1 MEVAPATAGTAP
13 ETDVLVDAVQKLM
26 DGTGWTFKVAEPWAH
41 VAPAGATR
49 PDQGWKLH
57 VSATEQSAAEVLA
70 AVVPVLVAE
79 GAAFK
84 FAAGLRYV
92 RVLNSGGADRASS
105 GKFLT
110 VYPTGD
116 DQARRV
122 AAAAHAATAGL
133 AGPVIL
139 SDRPYRPGSLV
150 HYRYGG
156 FTGRYAI
163 DGDGMVAHQLRTP
176 DGELV
181 PDERRPGYSAPA
193 WAVDPFQ
200 PTAEPGAGT
209 PADAAMSRQAKSHE
223 PSAVLLNDRYV
234 VTAALAHANKGG
246 TYLATDRQGGETVV
260 VKEGRPHVATT
271 AGGDARHAIRHE
283 ARMLELVGDLG
294 RTPRLVEVFEQGGH
308 AFLVE
313 EHIDA
318 GGLRDLVDPAYEPPG
333 AGLPV
338 STVRAL
344 ALALAETVAAFHAAG
359 VVLRDFTP
367 NNILVTDEGRI
378 VLVDLEL
385 AHPAGEG
392 PATPAGTPGYAA
404 PGQLT
409 GMPCGFPD
417 DYWSLGATIAYLGT
431 GADPYLPADVSHT
444 WTDPDR
450 LAAWLDDHVA
460 AGTLEPAV
468 AGVVAAAMDPDPGR
482 RLAPDGLVR
491 ALTTGPAPTAGR
503 TPRADGPPDP
513 SAVAAGVAHW
523 LCTRLGT
530 GTAGHLWPAGP
541 TGAPLDPVN
550 VQSGASGVGLFLARA
565 ATVMDDDH
573 ALRKAL
579 ADTTAWVSHH
589 VAEGPPRPPGLY
601 FGLSGVAWFLTEA
614 GIVLDRDDLLRRAN
628 ELSLSLPVLSEVP
641 DLSHGT
647 AGIGLGQLHQWLRTG
662 DDRFLARAV
671 LGAEHLVR
679 TVERTENGLIWRVP
693 DSARSRLA
701 GTSSYG
707 YAHGTAG
714 VATFLLWAAAA
725 SAEEEFAT
733 VATEALDGL
742 LMLARD
748 GADGT
753 AWWPAGPDDPTCWS
767 HWCNGSSG
775 VGTALVRGHARTG
788 RRPYLNAAVAAA
800 RAGLTERWRSS
811 PVQCHGLAGDA
822 ELLLDLAACTGDDG
836 YRAQARQAAAS
847 LWLRRRHDGPGARG
861 VPETTAVAFP
871 DDTGGAISAAFG
883 TGMAGVGSFFL
894 RLAAGGPR
902 PLTLDELMPLART
915 SKFRR
920 PRGGR

>member
-1 MEVAPATAGTAP
+1 
-13 ETDVLVDAVQKLM
+13 
-26 DGTGWTFKVAEPWAH
+26 
-41 VAPAGATR
+41 
-49 PDQGWKLH
+49 
-57 VSATEQSAAEVLA
+57 
-70 AVVPVLVAE
+70 VVPVLVGE

-92 RVLNSGGADRASS
+92 RVLNSAGADRASS

-110 VYPTGD
+110 VYPTDD

-122 AAAAHAATAGL
+122 AAAAHAATGGL

-163 DGDGMVAHQLRTP
+163 DGDGLVVHLLRTP

-181 PDERRPGYSAPA
+181 PDERRPVYSAPA
-193 WAVDPFQ
+193 WAADPFQ
-200 PTAEPGAGT
+200 PPQPGGGAGT

-223 PSAVLLNDRYV
+223 HAMVLLNDRYV

-246 TYLATDRQGGETVV
+246 TYLATDRHDGSTVV
-260 VKEGRPHVATT
+260 VKEGRAHVATT

-283 ARMLELVGDLG
+283 ARMLELAGHLG
-294 RTPRLVEVFEQGGH
+294 RSPRLIDVFDQGGH
-308 AFLVE
+308 TFLVE
-313 EHIDA
+313 DHIDA
-318 GGLRDLVDPAYEPPG
+318 GGLRDLVDPTYEPPG
-333 AGLPV
+333 AGLPAP
-338 STVRAL
+338 TVRAL
-344 ALALAETVAAFHAAG
+344 ALALADTVAAFHAAG

-367 NNILVTDEGRI
+367 NNILVTDEGRV
-378 VLVDLEL
+378 VLIDLEL
-385 AHPAGEG
+385 AHPAGE
-392 PATPAGTPGYAA
+392 PPPTPAGTPGYAA

-409 GMPCGFPD
+409 GRPSGFPD
-417 DYWSLGATIAYLGT
+417 DYWSLGATIAYLATGT
-431 GADPYLPADVSHT
+431 DPYLPADVAHT

-450 LAAWLDDHVA
+450 LAGWLEDHVA

-468 AGVVAAAMDPDPGR
+468 AGVVAAAMDPDPDR
-482 RLAPDGLVR
+482 RLAPDGLAR
-491 ALTTGPAPTAGR
+491 ILTAGSAAATGPAPARDAG
-503 TPRADGPPDP
+503 PSDP

-530 GTAGHLWPAGP
+530 GTAGHLWPTGP
-541 TGAPLDPVN
+541 TGSPLDPVN

-579 ADTTAWVSHH
+579 ADTAAWVSHQ

-614 GIVLDRDDLLRRAN
+614 AVVLDRDDLFRRAN
-628 ELSLSLPVLSEVP
+628 ELALSLPVLSENA

-647 AGIGLGQLHQWLRTG
+647 AGIGLAQLHQWLRTG
-662 DDRFLARAV
+662 DDRYLARAV

-679 TVERTENGLIWRVP
+679 TVERTDDGLIWRVP
-693 DSARSRLA
+693 ASARTRLA

-714 VATFLLWAAAA
+714 IATFLLWAAAA

-742 LMLARD
+742 LVLARE
-748 GADGT
+748 GTDGT

-775 VGTALVRGHARTG
+775 VGTALVRAHAHTG
-788 RRPYLNAAVAAA
+788 RRRYLNAAVAAA

-822 ELLLDLAACTGDDG
+822 ELLLDLAACTGDEG
-836 YRAQARQAAAS
+836 YRSQARQAAAS
-847 LWLRRRHDGPGARG
+847 LWMRRRDDSGSL
-861 VPETTAVAFP
+861 AFP
-871 DDTGGAISAAFG
+871 DDTGGSVSAAFG

-902 PLTLDELMPLART
+902 PFTLDELLPLART

-920 PRGGR
+920 SRSSR